1 MSKKLFTVALLLFV
15 YFAYASST
23 FSSTD
28 PDRAYGEIL
37 GRTIDDVVR
46 NIHSVDPASPLSHVH
61 VMAIMCQELPSLR
74 INQKNYAG
82 YTYGLMQVTNRT
94 SKYLLDGTMA
104 QGRCTYINNLENG
117 ECSNP
122 KARLSN
128 IRCSIELGA
137 CLLNDILKRCRGDMV
152 CVFNE
157 YNQGDPRKPA
167 VGLSKYVAAY
177 NSIVQGQ
184 LCPQSKARPVVWQEL
199 FSTIKKITGGVFDPN
214 KIIAASIPNSPWA
227 KDITSAMLSGQYQE
241 NPQSFW
247 GSLLSKT
254 GFDKWFSQDSGSG
267 TSYQGTSGSSG
278 SNNSIY
284 KGDYFYQ
291 DDNRDN
297 FSEDFSKSSSFDAE
311 YENTHYDQ
319 GTLEPENSKY
329 SDTFLHCLPSTL
341 EKGEPFLISY
351 NCPSGSESVETKG
364 FESKTLKALLKM
376 SAKESKLYEVSCKKP
391 GVNINLKC
399 QSKVIDPAILEFSIK
414 PGNPN
419 IGDLITVT
427 WTTQDF
433 KSCRLTNKDK
443 SLIRSAISGEAV
455 FTLEKDADKL
465 TLLCETE
472 TGRTI
477 SKEIE
482 I

>member
-1 MSKKLFTVALLLFV
+1 MSKKLFIFILLPLFLVNYTVVFSGYDFETEYGKALGKTL
-15 YFAYASST
+15 
-23 FSSTD
+23 
-28 PDRAYGEIL
+28 
-37 GRTIDDVVR
+37 DDVVK
-46 NIHSVDPASPLSHVH
+46 NIHAQFPDSRLTPSHVLA
-61 VMAIMCQELPSLR
+61 VMCRELPSLR
-74 INQKNYAG
+74 IDKRNSEG
-82 YTYGLMQVTNRT
+82 RREGLMQVIDSTARA
-94 SKYLLDGTMA
+94 LLNGSMA
-104 QGRCTYINNLENG
+104 NGKCTYINRLENG
-117 ECSNP
+117 ACADINSRVSNP
-122 KARLSN
+122 
-128 IRCSIELGA
+128 RCSIEMGA
-137 CLLNDILKRCRGDMV
+137 CLLNDILTRCNGDFICAV
-152 CVFNE
+152 NE
-157 YNQGDPRKPA
+157 YNTGNPRKRAIGQAEYLKNLYDFSNGILCSKASYRPKVWQAMFDTVRILSGTGFSNYNDVPA
-167 VGLSKYVAAY
+167 VLS
-177 NSIVQGQ
+177 N
-184 LCPQSKARPVVWQEL
+184 
-199 FSTIKKITGGVFDPN
+199 
-214 KIIAASIPNSPWA
+214 NSPWTGIA
-227 KDITSAMLSGQYQE
+227 EERHLQQQYQE

-247 GSLLSKT
+247 GSLLSKV

-267 TSYQGTSGSSG
+267 TSYQSTSGSSG

-291 DDNRDN
+291 DDNSDS

-311 YENTHYDQ
+311 YENTQYDQ

-329 SDTFLHCLPSTL
+329 SDAFLHCLPSTL

-414 PGNPN
+414 PSNPN

-443 SLIRSAISGEAV
+443 SLTRSAISGEAV